1 MDDFINELKQKNK
14 DFSEEYIN
22 MMKQYYQKLMNNPAE
37 LQNTLNNL
45 KNGQNGIDPEGG
57 ITITPEPYCCVKV
70 QDETGQKIFLNL
82 CGSDKV
88 DPPKEQHILEMNN
101 QEGIRIPLSLS
112 EKYEDFDVHG
122 TACEVY
128 DIIMNPSTLQKT
140 ENQPLVMGFILNLIA
155 SRLKERFKKVIL
167 IDKYVRLKNLK
178 YKGKTVRS
186 QRIRARKV
194 KIDEIIDN
202 SNEKEKNLKKN
213 QGEGGVGTDQGMGS
227 RTNIAN
233 EINKEV
239 NEKGKTPNWNFVIIN
254 VEKTSDINGAL
265 FKQIESEA
273 KNKILNNNGNI
284 NFDMLVNEEKN
295 KLFKYFNG
303 FNASPKY
310 GNGILLLIEM
320 ELLVKSSGIRL
331 NLSDESLT
339 MYVPKLYS
347 LEMNLPYKVNSKS
360 ANSFFNLESR
370 ILYIYLPFYE
380 KDIEDFKILEENER
394 IKNEKEKKEGQIGS
408 SDIGEKIKLNED
420 YLYDVIN

>member
-14 DFSEEYIN
+14 DFSEEYIT

-45 KNGQNGIDPEGG
+45 KSGQNGIDPDGG

-128 DIIMNPSTLQKT
+128 DIIMNPNTLQKT

-194 KIDEIIDN
+194 KIDEIIDK
-202 SNEKEKNLKKN
+202 SNEKEKKLNEKNGDGGLN
-213 QGEGGVGTDQGMGS
+213 QGTGIGEKS
-227 RTNIAN
+227 NIAN

-239 NEKGKTPNWNFVIIN
+239 NEKGKTPNWNFVIIK
-254 VEKTSDINGAL
+254 VEKTSDINGSL
-265 FKQIESEA
+265 FKEIESEA
-273 KNKILNNNGNI
+273 KNKILNNNGNV
-284 NFDMLVNEEKN
+284 NFDMLVNKN
-295 KLFKYFNG
+295 KDKKFEYFNG

-310 GNGILLLIEM
+310 GIGILLLIEM

-347 LEMNLPYKVNSKS
+347 LEMNLPYKINSKN

-394 IKNEKEKKEGQIGS
+394 IKNEKEKNEGQTGAN
-408 SDIGEKIKLNED
+408 DIGEKIKLNED

>member
-82 CGSDKV
+82 CGSEHV
-88 DPPKEQHILEMNN
+88 EPPKEQHILEMNN

-310 GNGILLLIEM
+310 GIGILLLIEM

>member
-140 ENQPLVMGFILNLIA
+140 ENQPLVMGFIRNLIA

-254 VEKTSDINGAL
+254 VEKTSNINGAL

-310 GNGILLLIEM
+310 GIGILLLIEM

>member
-233 EINKEV
+233 EINK
-239 NEKGKTPNWNFVIIN
+239 KLMK
-254 VEKTSDINGAL
+254 KA
-265 FKQIESEA
+265 KHQI
-273 KNKILNNNGNI
+273 
-284 NFDMLVNEEKN
+284 
-295 KLFKYFNG
+295 
-303 FNASPKY
+303 
-310 GNGILLLIEM
+310 GILLL
-320 ELLVKSSGIRL
+320 
-331 NLSDESLT
+331 
-339 MYVPKLYS
+339 
-347 LEMNLPYKVNSKS
+347 
-360 ANSFFNLESR
+360 
-370 ILYIYLPFYE
+370 
-380 KDIEDFKILEENER
+380 
-394 IKNEKEKKEGQIGS
+394 
-408 SDIGEKIKLNED
+408 
-420 YLYDVIN
+420 

>member
-155 SRLKERFKKVIL
+155 NRLKERFKKVIL

-265 FKQIESEA
+265 FKQIEIEA

-310 GNGILLLIEM
+310 GIGILLLIEM

>member
-45 KNGQNGIDPEGG
+45 KSGQSGIDAEGG

-82 CGSDKV
+82 CGSDQV

-128 DIIMNPSTLQKT
+128 DIIMNPTTLQKT
-140 ENQPLVMGFILNLIA
+140 ESQPLVMGFILNLIA
-155 SRLKERFKKVIL
+155 SRLKERFKKVII

-202 SNEKEKNLKKN
+202 SNEKEKNLN
-213 QGEGGVGTDQGMGS
+213 GNNNIGNGNNIGD

-239 NEKGKTPNWNFVIIN
+239 NEKGKTPNWNFIIIKA
-254 VEKTSDINGAL
+254 EKTSDINGAL
-265 FKQIESEA
+265 FKEIENEA
-273 KNKILNNNGNI
+273 KSKILNNNGNV
-284 NFDMLVNEEKN
+284 NFDMLVNDKKD
-295 KLFKYFNG
+295 KLFEYFNG

-310 GNGILLLIEM
+310 GIGILLLIEM

-347 LEMNLPYKVNSKS
+347 LEMNLPYKINSKN

-380 KDIEDFKILEENER
+380 KDIEDFKALEENER
-394 IKNEKEKKEGQIGS
+394 IKNEKAKKEGEVHTT
-408 SDIGEKIKLNED
+408 DISEKIKLNED

>member
-202 SNEKEKNLKKN
+202 SNEKEKNFKKN

-310 GNGILLLIEM
+310 GIGILLLIEM

>member
-45 KNGQNGIDPEGG
+45 KSGQSGIDAEGG

-82 CGSDKV
+82 CGSDQV

-128 DIIMNPSTLQKT
+128 DIIMNPTTLQKT
-140 ENQPLVMGFILNLIA
+140 ESQPLVMGFILNLIA
-155 SRLKERFKKVIL
+155 SRLKERFKKVII

-202 SNEKEKNLKKN
+202 SNEKEKNLN
-213 QGEGGVGTDQGMGS
+213 GNNNMGNGNNFGD

-239 NEKGKTPNWNFVIIN
+239 NEKGKTPNWNFIIIKA
-254 VEKTSDINGAL
+254 EKTSDINGAL
-265 FKQIESEA
+265 FKEIENEA
-273 KNKILNNNGNI
+273 KSQILNNNGNV
-284 NFDMLVNEEKN
+284 NFDMLVNDKKD
-295 KLFKYFNG
+295 KLFEYFNG

-310 GNGILLLIEM
+310 GIGILLLIEM

-347 LEMNLPYKVNSKS
+347 LEMNLPYKINSKN

-380 KDIEDFKILEENER
+380 KDIEDFRALEENER
-394 IKNEKEKKEGQIGS
+394 IKNEKEKNEGQSGNT
-408 SDIGEKIKLNED
+408 DINDKINLNED

>member
-45 KNGQNGIDPEGG
+45 KSGQSGIDAEGG

-82 CGSDKV
+82 CGSDQV

-128 DIIMNPSTLQKT
+128 DIIMNPTTLQKT
-140 ENQPLVMGFILNLIA
+140 ESQPLVMGFILNLIA
-155 SRLKERFKKVIL
+155 SRLKERFKKVII

-202 SNEKEKNLKKN
+202 SNEKEKNLN
-213 QGEGGVGTDQGMGS
+213 GNNNMGNGNNFGD

-239 NEKGKTPNWNFVIIN
+239 NEKGKTPNWNFIIIKA
-254 VEKTSDINGAL
+254 EKTSDINGAL
-265 FKQIESEA
+265 FKEIENEA
-273 KNKILNNNGNI
+273 KSKILNNNGNV
-284 NFDMLVNEEKN
+284 NFDMLVNDKKD
-295 KLFKYFNG
+295 KLFEYFNG

-310 GNGILLLIEM
+310 GIGILLLIEM

-347 LEMNLPYKVNSKS
+347 LEMNLPYKIYSKN

-380 KDIEDFKILEENER
+380 KDIEDFKALEENER
-394 IKNEKEKKEGQIGS
+394 IKNEKEKKEGEVHTT
-408 SDIGEKIKLNED
+408 DISEKIKLNED

>member
-310 GNGILLLIEM
+310 GIGILLLIEM

-394 IKNEKEKKEGQIGS
+394 IKNEKEKKEVQIGS

>member
-14 DFSEEYIN
+14 DFSEEYIT

-37 LQNTLNNL
+37 LENTLNNL
-45 KNGQNGIDPEGG
+45 KSGQSGIDPEGG

-82 CGSDKV
+82 CGSDQV

-101 QEGIRIPLSLS
+101 QAGIRIPLSLS

-140 ENQPLVMGFILNLIA
+140 ESQPLIMGFILNLIA
-155 SRLKERFKKVIL
+155 NRLKERFKKVIL

-202 SNEKEKNLKKN
+202 DNSKDKNLENKTNNDINKIN
-213 QGEGGVGTDQGMGS
+213 ND
-227 RTNIAN
+227 TNIAN

-239 NEKGKTPNWNFVIIN
+239 NEKGKTPNWNFIIIKA
-254 VEKTSDINGAL
+254 EKTSDLNGAL
-265 FKQIESEA
+265 FKEIDKEA
-273 KNKILNNNGNI
+273 KNKLLNNNGTI
-284 NFDMLVNEEKN
+284 NFDMLINSKKN
-295 KLFKYFNG
+295 KKFEYFNG
-303 FNASPKY
+303 FNASPEY
-310 GNGILLLIEM
+310 GIGILLLIEM

-331 NLSDESLT
+331 NLSDDSLT

-394 IKNEKEKKEGQIGS
+394 IKNEKEKKEGQISS

>member
-14 DFSEEYIN
+14 DFSEEYIT

-45 KNGQNGIDPEGG
+45 KNGQKGIDPEGG

-82 CGSDKV
+82 CGSDQV

-140 ENQPLVMGFILNLIA
+140 ESQPLVMGFILNLIA

-178 YKGKTVRS
+178 YKGKAVRS
-186 QRIRARKV
+186 QRIRARRV

-202 SNEKEKNLKKN
+202 SNEKEKNLNKN
-213 QGEGGVGTDQGMGS
+213 SGDRGLGKEPGMGD
-227 RTNIAN
+227 RANIAN

-254 VEKTSDINGAL
+254 VENTTDINGAL
-265 FKQIESEA
+265 FKQIEREA
-273 KNKILNNNGNI
+273 KTKILNNNGNI

-295 KLFKYFNG
+295 KSFKYFNG

-310 GNGILLLIEM
+310 GIGMLLLIEM

-347 LEMNLPYKVNSKS
+347 LEMNLPYKVNSKN

-380 KDIEDFKILEENER
+380 KDIEDFKILEEKER
-394 IKNEKEKKEGQIGS
+394 IKNEKEKKEGQISS

>member
-1 MDDFINELKQKNK
+1 MSMDDFINELKMKNNQL
-14 DFSEEYIN
+14 SEEYVS

-45 KNGQNGIDPEGG
+45 KNSQNGIDAEGG
-57 ITITPEPYCCVKV
+57 ITITPDPYCCVKV

-112 EKYEDFDVHG
+112 ERYEDFDVHG

-128 DIIMNPSTLQKT
+128 DIIMNPSTLKKT
-140 ENQPLVMGFILNLIA
+140 ENQPMIMSFILTLIA
-155 SRLKERFKKVIL
+155 NRLKERFKKVIL

-194 KIDEIIDN
+194 KIDEIIND
-202 SNEKEKNLKKN
+202 SNEKDKKLKEKS
-213 QGEGGVGTDQGMGS
+213 GEENMNS
-227 RTNIAN
+227 STNIAN

-239 NEKGKTPNWNFVIIN
+239 NEKGKTPNWNFIIIKAK
-254 VEKTSDINGAL
+254 ETSDINGAL
-265 FKQIESEA
+265 FKEIESEA
-273 KNKILNNNGNI
+273 KSKILNNNGLI
-284 NFDMLVNEEKN
+284 NFDMLVNERKD
-295 KLFKYFNG
+295 KLFEYFNG

-310 GNGILLLIEM
+310 GIGLLLLIEM
-320 ELLVKSSGIRL
+320 DLLVKSSGIRL

-339 MYVPKLYS
+339 LYVSKLYS
-347 LEMNLPYKVNSKS
+347 LEMNLPYKINSKNS
-360 ANSFFNLESR
+360 KSFFNLESR
-370 ILYIYLPFYE
+370 ILYIYLPFYQ
-380 KDIEDFKILEENER
+380 KDIDDFRAIEENER
-394 IKNEKEKKEGQIGS
+394 IKNEKEKGKENGENVV
-408 SDIGEKIKLNED
+408 DITDKINLNED
-420 YLYDVIN
+420 YLYDVIK

>member
-45 KNGQNGIDPEGG
+45 KSGQTGIDPEGG

-128 DIIMNPSTLQKT
+128 DIIMNPTTLQKT

-202 SNEKEKNLKKN
+202 SNEKDKTMNEKNN
-213 QGEGGVGTDQGMGS
+213 VSDTGMGEKA
-227 RTNIAN
+227 NIAN

-265 FKQIESEA
+265 FKEIECEA
-273 KNKILNNNGNI
+273 KSKILNYNGNV
-284 NFDMLVNEEKN
+284 NFDMLVNKKKN
-295 KLFKYFNG
+295 KLFHYFNG

-310 GNGILLLIEM
+310 GIGILMLIEM

-339 MYVPKLYS
+339 LYVPKLYS
-347 LEMNLPYKVNSKS
+347 LEMNLPYKINSKN
-360 ANSFFNLESR
+360 ANSFFNLDSR

-380 KDIEDFKILEENER
+380 KDIEDFKALEENER
-394 IKNEKEKKEGQIGS
+394 IKNEKEKNEGESGIH
-408 SDIGEKIKLNED
+408 DINEKIKLNED

>member
-45 KNGQNGIDPEGG
+45 KSGQSGIDAEGG

-82 CGSDKV
+82 CGSDQV

-128 DIIMNPSTLQKT
+128 DIIMNPTTLQKT
-140 ENQPLVMGFILNLIA
+140 ESQPLVMGFILNLIA
-155 SRLKERFKKVIL
+155 SRLKERFKKVII

-202 SNEKEKNLKKN
+202 SNEKEKNLN
-213 QGEGGVGTDQGMGS
+213 GNNNMGNGTNIGD

-239 NEKGKTPNWNFVIIN
+239 NEKGKTPNWNFIIIKA
-254 VEKTSDINGAL
+254 EKTSDINGAL
-265 FKQIESEA
+265 FKEIENEA
-273 KNKILNNNGNI
+273 KSKILNNNGNV
-284 NFDMLVNEEKN
+284 NFDMLVNDKKD
-295 KLFKYFNG
+295 KLFEYFNG

-310 GNGILLLIEM
+310 GIGILLLIEM

-347 LEMNLPYKVNSKS
+347 LEMNLPYKIYSKN

-380 KDIEDFKILEENER
+380 KDIEDFKDLEENER
-394 IKNEKEKKEGQIGS
+394 IKNEKEKKEGEVHTT
-408 SDIGEKIKLNED
+408 DISEKIKLNED

>member
-45 KNGQNGIDPEGG
+45 KSGQSGIDAEGG

-82 CGSDKV
+82 CGSDQV

-128 DIIMNPSTLQKT
+128 DIIMNPTTLQKT
-140 ENQPLVMGFILNLIA
+140 ESQPLVMGFILNLIA
-155 SRLKERFKKVIL
+155 SRLKERFKKVII

-202 SNEKEKNLKKN
+202 SNEKEKNLN
-213 QGEGGVGTDQGMGS
+213 GNNNMGNGTNIGD

-239 NEKGKTPNWNFVIIN
+239 NEKGKTPNWNFIIIKA
-254 VEKTSDINGAL
+254 EKTSDINGAL
-265 FKQIESEA
+265 FKEIENEA
-273 KNKILNNNGNI
+273 KSKILNNNGNV
-284 NFDMLVNEEKN
+284 NFDMLVNDKKD
-295 KLFKYFNG
+295 KLFEYFNG

-310 GNGILLLIEM
+310 GIGILLLIEM

-347 LEMNLPYKVNSKS
+347 LEMNLPYIINSKN

-380 KDIEDFKILEENER
+380 KDIEDFKALEENER
-394 IKNEKEKKEGQIGS
+394 IKNEKEKKEGEVHTT
-408 SDIGEKIKLNED
+408 DISEKIKLNED

>member
-45 KNGQNGIDPEGG
+45 KSGQNGIDPDGG

-82 CGSDKV
+82 CGSEHV

-202 SNEKEKNLKKN
+202 SNEKDKNLNEKNGDGGLG
-213 QGEGGVGTDQGMGS
+213 QGNGIGDKA
-227 RTNIAN
+227 NIAN

-239 NEKGKTPNWNFVIIN
+239 NEKGKTPNWNFVIIK

-265 FKQIESEA
+265 FKEIESEA
-273 KNKILNNNGNI
+273 KSKILNNNGNV
-284 NFDMLVNEEKN
+284 NFDMLVNKN
-295 KLFKYFNG
+295 KDKKFEYFNG

-310 GNGILLLIEM
+310 GIGILLLIEM

-347 LEMNLPYKVNSKS
+347 LEMNLPYKINSKN

-380 KDIEDFKILEENER
+380 KDIEDFKDLEENER
-394 IKNEKEKKEGQIGS
+394 IKNEKEKKEGEVHTT
-408 SDIGEKIKLNED
+408 DISEKIKLNED